1 MSKENKETK
10 ELPTFEDEYNQ
21 FANQEK
27 LTDEQIKNNLSIFN
41 QAITLGKAETRAR
54 NTIRNV
60 TDKQT
65 TLALQMVEIFY
76 PFIEFL
82 GYVPQSNN
90 TNNPKVNKTN
100 KEVISKLKHYG
111 LTINQINDL
120 LRKCKQV
127 KAVATKIGKSD
138 PTTDFDQVMNAL
150 QNNDDVLDSDLKP
163 EKTAKDFS
171 TACDTLLGNAEKIK
185 ATKLK
190 NQKTADTFLD
200 TKNKSNIASYII
212 GNVVKFKYKALKTA
226 CKREG
231 YTLMTDKEL
240 KELLDKIK
248 DATDPIEYKKAS

>member
-10 ELPTFEDEYNQ
+10 KLPTFEDEYNQ

-27 LTDEQIKNNLSIFN
+27 FTDEQIKNNLSIFN
-41 QAITLGKAETRAR
+41 KAIALGKAETKAR

-65 TLALQMVEIFY
+65 TLALQMVKIFY

-82 GYVPQSNN
+82 GYAPQSNN

-150 QNNDDVLDSDLKP
+150 QNNDDLFGS
-163 EKTAKDFS
+163 
-171 TACDTLLGNAEKIK
+171 
-185 ATKLK
+185 
-190 NQKTADTFLD
+190 
-200 TKNKSNIASYII
+200 
-212 GNVVKFKYKALKTA
+212 
-226 CKREG
+226 
-231 YTLMTDKEL
+231 
-240 KELLDKIK
+240 
-248 DATDPIEYKKAS
+248 